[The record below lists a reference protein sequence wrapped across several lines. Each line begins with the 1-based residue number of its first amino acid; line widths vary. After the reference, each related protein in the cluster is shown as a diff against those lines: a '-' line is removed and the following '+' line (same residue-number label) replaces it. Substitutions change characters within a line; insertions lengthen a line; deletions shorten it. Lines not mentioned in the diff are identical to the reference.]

1 MNERKDVMMMYY
13 DMRCDNTPSDIFL
26 YFAILVVSVDIFFIY
41 FDSPL
46 YHQLTLCP
54 IVNTISTNPF

>member
-1 MNERKDVMMMYY
+1 MMMYY